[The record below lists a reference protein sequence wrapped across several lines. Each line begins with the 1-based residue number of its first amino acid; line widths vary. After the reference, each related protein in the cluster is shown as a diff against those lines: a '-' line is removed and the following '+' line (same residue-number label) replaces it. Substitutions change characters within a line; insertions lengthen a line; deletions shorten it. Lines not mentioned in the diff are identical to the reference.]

1 MELSSDIVSNLERNK
16 RTESGMRTFF
26 QINAP
31 QKHESNLDPHEN
43 KLLFLSTPQKRETS
57 IQVKLSNLSEME

>member
-1 MELSSDIVSNLERNK
+1 MVEVVANLELVK
-16 RTESGMRTFF
+16 WPESVMQAFF

-43 KLLFLSTPQKRETS
+43 NALFLSTPQKRATS
-57 IQVKLSNLSEME
+57 IQVKLSNLSEM